1 MAMTDPIADLLIRIQ
16 NAMKRGHPTVTA
28 PASKLKAE
36 ILRVL
41 KGEGFIADYEQ
52 LTDEGHP
59 ALRIQLRY
67 VGEEQPVITGMRRIS
82 KPGHRVYVGRREPI
96 RVMGGMGIAVM
107 STSKGVMTDKES
119 RAAKLGGEVLCHVW

>member
-1 MAMTDPIADLLIRIQ
+1 MMTDPIADLLIRLQ
-16 NAMKRGHPTVTA
+16 NAMRRGHPSVTA
-28 PASKLKAE
+28 PASKVKRE

-41 KGEGFIADYEQ
+41 KAEGFITDYEQ
-52 LTDEGHP
+52 VTEHGHP

-67 VGEEQPVITGMRRIS
+67 VAEQPIITGLRRVS
-82 KPGHRVYVGRREPI
+82 KPGHRVYVGRRDPI
-96 RVMGGMGIAVM
+96 RVMGGMGIAVL